1 LPPVDCRRVD
11 AAVVRLAH
19 RAALAALVQLRG
31 GIVGRQRVVHYV
43 LQLVALAHRA
53 AVFVFD
59 LFECRRVDAALVG
72 LFYRAALGALVQLRG
87 VAVG

>member
-1 LPPVDCRRVD
+1 MPPVECRVD

-31 GIVGRQRVVHYV
+31 GVAFRKRVGHAV
-43 LQLVALAHRA
+43 LQFVALAHRA

-59 LFECRRVDAALVG
+59 LFVG
-72 LFYRAALGALVQLRG
+72 LVSRPGFAGVRLVPDSQAFPKPGA
-87 VAVG
+87 